1 MWFPKDMPLVDTQ
14 SEPPLEKPKSSATA
28 HRLGYFLWS
37 RRAAKCLWFLC
48 AAFWGGG
55 AASLFVPAVESL
67 YDNAVA
73 GLLYSILFPPLV
85 FLYLAIGWARQEIDA
100 GRIVL
105 GPAIPPRDRSVG
117 GWSDPAADPLDP
129 RSPNHISYIRSLH
142 E

>member
-1 MWFPKDMPLVDTQ
+1 MGD
-14 SEPPLEKPKSSATA
+14 
-28 HRLGYFLWS
+28 
-37 RRAAKCLWFLC
+37 
-48 AAFWGGG
+48 
-55 AASLFVPAVESL
+55 L
-67 YDNAVA
+67 YDNTFA

-105 GPAIPPRDRSVG
+105 GPAIRTHDRSVG

-129 RSPNHISYIRSLH
+129 RSPNHTKYIRSLH